1 MTSVILPLKAEC
13 FNLALGGGVRAVDRQ
28 AGVCDESKAV
38 MNATKTTG
46 QKDWTHLLTDP
57 ELVGHIGKLLQAY
70 REAPADKRE
79 EALLHAM
86 REIRKQ
92 SASASSGSSNT
103 SGSSSGSAGPT
114 TGTRTGSSHSAA
126 TAVATKTE
134 EAPAKAR
141 SEKAQAGLETIAL
154 AETEVNAAM
163 KTATNAAEAKSMP
176 PPALQPPFVP
186 DMFTPSFGQ
195 DRRHYPR
202 IRCFI
207 AVELRCEGWEAPV
220 WGNLANVSAGGC
232 YIETLEPIRK
242 HTKLQVGLWA
252 NNGKVWVKGIVINGI
267 VTENNPTFGVR
278 LQYTDMDI
286 GSRET
291 LRFFLRFVEDT
302 SKNYEKQN
310 GYLAHL
316 KR

>member
-1 MTSVILPLKAEC
+1 MS
-13 FNLALGGGVRAVDRQ
+13 
-28 AGVCDESKAV
+28 
-38 MNATKTTG
+38 ATKTTG

-70 REAPADKRE
+70 REAPADRRE
-79 EALLHAM
+79 EALLRAM
-86 REIRKQ
+86 REIRQ
-92 SASASSGSSNT
+92 RAVTGSAAQPGGTTAGTETTSASGFAT
-103 SGSSSGSAGPT
+103 
-114 TGTRTGSSHSAA
+114 AA
-126 TAVATKTE
+126 AVAT
-134 EAPAKAR
+134 R
-141 SEKAQAGLETIAL
+141 SEEPVTAAVETTP
-154 AETEVNAAM
+154 AEPSQPAPM
-163 KTATNAAEAKSMP
+163 PEAKPVAAHTGSNATEARMMP
-176 PPALQPPFVP
+176 PPAVQPPFVP
-186 DMFTPSFGQ
+186 DIFTPSFGQ

-207 AVELRCEGWEAPV
+207 AVELRCEGWETPV

-232 YIETLEPIRK
+232 YIETVEPIRK
-242 HTKLQVGLWA
+242 HTKLEVGLWA
-252 NNGKVWVKGIVINGI
+252 NNGKVWVKGIVINGV

-278 LQYTDMDI
+278 LQYTDMDP